1 MKFNIYLVG
10 NQIFSNAQKAISIQD
25 SKKYG
30 ELKQGK
36 VIYSPFEVLYLVEM
50 KNAEAYYKDKLIS
63 EGGLIEILSKK
74 DREFYIKYIVFRDLR
89 KKGQII
95 KTGLKFGA
103 EFRVYDKKSP
113 HAKWIVYPIKQ
124 SEKIKWG
131 EFIAKN
137 RIAHSIAKKLLIA
150 IVDSEENI
158 IYYEISWI
166 KP

>member
-1 MKFNIYLVG
+1 MVEYGVFN
-10 NQIFSNAQKAISIQD
+10 
-25 SKKYG
+25 
-30 ELKQGK
+30 
-36 VIYSPFEVLYLVEM
+36 
-50 KNAEAYYKDKLIS
+50 
-63 EGGLIEILSKK
+63 
-74 DREFYIKYIVFRDLR
+74 DLR
-89 KKGQII
+89 KKGYIV
-95 KTGLKFGA
+95 KTGLKFGE
-103 EFRVYDKKSP
+103 EFRVYEKNNL

-124 SEKIKWG
+124 SENIKWK